1 MPREMVSPSDERR
14 RGIDAVSAGQY
25 RAAILSLTDCVI
37 SGHADAEVFNA
48 LGIAQRAVG
57 RVDEAI
63 GQFRAGLALGDNAAI
78 LTNLGIALQER
89 GDHTGALAMLDRAI
103 GIDPTAAELW
113 HARGNTLTRLERLP
127 DALASYQ
134 NAVKRNSNLAAAH
147 LGIYEVGQLLGQIPL
162 ALEHQAAAL
171 AISRVVSIPAQQ
183 HPPKRTILRLCA
195 PGTWQTNAP
204 TEFIVDPLTTTVHSY
219 YLAASGPTPSL
230 PVYDVVYNA
239 IAEGEDVL
247 VFLQRA
253 DAFVLAQS
261 QPVLN
266 PPERVIRMTR
276 TWGAATFGAIPDVI
290 APTTA
295 RVTRAELAR
304 VNLAFPW
311 IVRPLASHAGHGLER
326 VDDAAGVTAYLTR
339 NPEPAFYVGKF
350 VDYASADGYY
360 RKYRVI
366 FIAGVPYAYHLAISR
381 KWMIHYYNA
390 EMAEQQWM
398 RDEEGRFLADLS
410 SVFNGPRMDA
420 LHAIAAAVDIDYFG
434 IDCGIAPDG
443 RVLVFEADAAM
454 LVHCND
460 PIEVYPYKHEYI
472 PRVIAAFDALVGA
485 KIASGA

>member
-1 MPREMVSPSDERR
+1 METVHRSEEKR
-14 RGIDAVSAGQY
+14 RGVAAVGAGQFND
-25 RAAILSLTDCVI
+25 AIVSLTGCVQ
-37 SGHADAEVFNA
+37 SGQVDAEVRNA
-48 LGIAQRAVG
+48 LGIALRAVG
-57 RVDEAI
+57 RLDEAI
-63 GQFRAGLALGDNAAI
+63 AQFRAGLMLGENAAL
-78 LTNLGIALQER
+78 LTNLGIALQEH
-89 GDHTGALAMLDRAI
+89 GDHAGALTILDRALS
-103 GIDPTAAELW
+103 IDATVAELW

-127 DALASYQ
+127 DALVSYQ
-134 NAVKRNSNLAAAH
+134 SSVERNSNFAAAH
-147 LGIYEVGQLLGQIPL
+147 LGIYEVAQLLGQIPL

-171 AISRVVSIPAQQ
+171 AISRVVSVPAQQ

-219 YLAASGPTPSL
+219 YLAADGPTPSL
-230 PVYDVVYNA
+230 PAYDVVYNA

-253 DAFVLAQS
+253 DAFVRAQS
-261 QPVLN
+261 RPVLN
-266 PPERVIRMTR
+266 APERVIRMTR
-276 TWGAATFGAIPDVI
+276 TWGATTFGSIPDVV
-290 APTTA
+290 APITA
-295 RVTRAELAR
+295 RVTRAELAQ
-304 VNLAFPW
+304 VNLPFPW
-311 IVRPLASHAGHGLER
+311 IVRPLTSHAGHGLER
-326 VDDAAGVTAYLTR
+326 VDDAAGVSAYIAR

-410 SVFNGPRMDA
+410 SVFDGPRMDA
-420 LHAIAAAVDIDYFG
+420 LHGIAAAVDIDYFG

-460 PIEVYPYKHEYI
+460 SIEVYPYKHEYI

-485 KIASGA
+485 KIASGR